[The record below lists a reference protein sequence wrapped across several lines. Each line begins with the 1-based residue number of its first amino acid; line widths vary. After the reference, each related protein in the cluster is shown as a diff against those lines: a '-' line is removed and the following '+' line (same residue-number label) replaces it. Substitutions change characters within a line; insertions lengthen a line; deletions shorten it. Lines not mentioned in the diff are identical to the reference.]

1 MAAQG
6 FLLIA
11 TFLLVLMVLARPLGS
26 GLARLINDIP
36 LPGTT
41 GVERVLFRALGVS
54 DREMNWKQYLCA
66 ILGLNMLGLAVLF
79 FMLLGQHYLPLNPQ
93 QLPGLSWDLALNTA
107 VSFVTNTNWQSYSGE
122 TTLSYFSQMAG
133 LTVQNFLSAASGIAV
148 IFALIRA
155 FTRQSMSMLGNAWVD
170 LLRITLWV
178 LVPVALLIALF
189 FIQQGALQNFLP
201 YQAVNTV
208 EGAQQLLPMGPV
220 ASQEAIKMLGTNGGG
235 FFNANSSHPFENPT
249 ALTNFVQMLAIFL
262 IPTALCF
269 AFGEVTGDR
278 RQGRMLLW
286 AMSVIFVICV
296 GVVMWAEVQGNPH
309 LLALGTDSSINME
322 GKESRFGVLVSSLF
336 AVVTTAASCGAVI
349 AMHDSFTALGGMV
362 PMWLMQIGE
371 VVFGGVGSGLYGMML
386 FVLLAVFIAGLMIGR
401 TPEYL
406 GKKID
411 VRKRQAYRGRHIS
424 EFDLDA
430 ALARRPALIL
440 MDELAHSNAPGSRHP
455 KRWQDIEELL
465 EAGIDVFTTVNV
477 QHLESL
483 NDVVSGVTGIQV
495 RETVPDPF
503 FDAADD
509 VVLVDLPPDDLRQ
522 RLKEGKVYIAGQ
534 AERAIE
540 HFFRKGN
547 LIALREL
554 ALRRTADRVDEQMRA
569 WRGHPSE
576 EKVWHTRDA
585 ILLCIGHNTGS
596 EKLVRA
602 AARLASR
609 LGSVWHAVYVETPA
623 LHRLPEKKRR
633 AILSALR
640 LAQELGAETA
650 TLSDPAEEKAVV
662 RYAREHNLG
671 KIILGRPASRRWWR
685 RETFAD
691 RLARIAPDLDQVL
704 VALDEPPARTI
715 NNAPDNRSFKDKWRV
730 QIQGC
735 VVAAALCAVITLIA
749 MQWLMAFDAAN
760 LVMLYLLGVVV
771 VALFYGRWPSVVATV
786 INVVSFDLFFIA
798 PRGTLAVSDVQY
810 LLTFAVMLT
819 VGLVIGN
826 LTAGVRYQHARRL

>member
-133 LTVQNFLSAASGIAV
+133 LTV
-148 IFALIRA
+148 
-155 FTRQSMSMLGNAWVD
+155 
-170 LLRITLWV
+170 
-178 LVPVALLIALF
+178 
-189 FIQQGALQNFLP
+189 QNFLP

-411 VRKRQAYRGRHIS
+411 VREMKLTALAILVTPTLVLMG
-424 EFDLDA
+424 A
-430 ALARRPALIL
+430 ALAMMTDAGRSAMLNPGPHGFSEVLYAVSSAANNNGSAFAGLSANSPFWNCLLAFCMFVGRFGVIIPVMAIAGSLVSKKSQPASSGTLPTHGPLFVGLLIGTVLLVGALTFIPALAL
-440 MDELAHSNAPGSRHP
+440 GP
-455 KRWQDIEELL
+455 
-465 EAGIDVFTTVNV
+465 V
-477 QHLESL
+477 
-483 NDVVSGVTGIQV
+483 
-495 RETVPDPF
+495 
-503 FDAADD
+503 
-509 VVLVDLPPDDLRQ
+509 
-522 RLKEGKVYIAGQ
+522 
-534 AERAIE
+534 AE
-540 HFFRKGN
+540 
-547 LIALREL
+547 
-554 ALRRTADRVDEQMRA
+554 
-569 WRGHPSE
+569 
-576 EKVWHTRDA
+576 
-585 ILLCIGHNTGS
+585 
-596 EKLVRA
+596 
-602 AARLASR
+602 
-609 LGSVWHAVYVETPA
+609 Y
-623 LHRLPEKKRR
+623 
-633 AILSALR
+633 LS
-640 LAQELGAETA
+640 
-650 TLSDPAEEKAVV
+650 
-662 RYAREHNLG
+662 
-671 KIILGRPASRRWWR
+671 
-685 RETFAD
+685 
-691 RLARIAPDLDQVL
+691 
-704 VALDEPPARTI
+704 
-715 NNAPDNRSFKDKWRV
+715 
-730 QIQGC
+730 
-735 VVAAALCAVITLIA
+735 
-749 MQWLMAFDAAN
+749 
-760 LVMLYLLGVVV
+760 
-771 VALFYGRWPSVVATV
+771 
-786 INVVSFDLFFIA
+786 
-798 PRGTLAVSDVQY
+798 
-810 LLTFAVMLT
+810 
-819 VGLVIGN
+819 
-826 LTAGVRYQHARRL
+826 